1 MTVARRETVRKA
13 IAAGLAAS
21 GVMPTAKGNIYA
33 YMHSSFA
40 GSSPVVRVLSGGSQ
54 RPRDAHHGKP
64 SIFYFTVQMWVLYY
78 ERGTPAQQADA
89 EDTLDALENE
99 LTAWLGDLN
108 VRNQPGL
115 WRDLGWS
122 QTSQVAV
129 RQVQGHT
136 YLVEDVLIE
145 VMVDG

>member
-1 MTVARRETVRKA
+1 MTVASRETVRKA
-13 IAAGLAAS
+13 IAAGLATD

-89 EDTLDALENE
+89 EDTLDALEKE
-99 LTAWLGDLN
+99 LTTWLGDLN
-108 VRNQPGL
+108 VRNQPGY

-122 QTSQVAV
+122 QSSQVAV